1 MIKFST
7 VENLSKLESFYIEDT
22 VLNINLAFYKVGFI
36 VICQYTQSKTSK
48 SIPSL
53 TKINGILPANF
64 RPNSH
69 ITNMFGALESPA
81 NTELQIKP
89 NGEIFIK
96 RNAGI
101 FAFGIIPYINI

>member
-1 MIKFST
+1 M
-7 VENLSKLESFYIEDT
+7 ENLSKLESFYIEDT

-48 SIPSL
+48 SATSL

>member
-1 MIKFST
+1 M
-7 VENLSKLESFYIEDT
+7 ENLSKLESFYIEDT

-48 SIPSL
+48 SVTSL

-69 ITNMFGALESPA
+69 ITNMFGALESSA

-96 RNAGI
+96 RNEGI
-101 FAFGIIPYINI
+101 FAFGIIPYINIYN